1 MTSAISGLILQTGK
15 SYAQLIATSTVAA
28 GILLS
33 GAWYLGT
40 TFTQIRAQDTQIHA
54 QEKVIAAQEK
64 TLEAKIAQARA
75 EAIQQTNDKFLMYGY
90 AAEYQVFQNK
100 ALGKKI
106 E

>member
-1 MTSAISGLILQTGK
+1 MWE
-15 SYAQLIATSTVAA
+15 QLRMAAVAA
-28 GILLS
+28 SIVLS

-40 TFTQIRAQDTQIHA
+40 MFTQIRA

-75 EAIQQTNDKFLMYGY
+75 EAIQQTNDKFFMYGY
-90 AAEYQVFQNK
+90 AAEYQAFQNK